1 MLKMATAACRARRLS
16 YCLPLCP
23 QCQEKPIMRNAI
35 SYIYLS
41 LSPPASSFR
50 LPSRPA
56 EPPSPS
62 GHTSLLLTPV
72 TTCPSL
78 AFRLSLP
85 QPRQPGSIQTQQ
97 PTSCTASHWYIRCA
111 HMSLR
116 SCTHIGADHH
126 VCGPKPRALVV
137 LRPLSVSAPFSSAR
151 TSLPSVSRGP
161 DPLEGEPMPHHLR
174 GHSSCG
180 DKRRGVNM

>member
-1 MLKMATAACRARRLS
+1 MATAACRARRSS
-16 YCLPLCP
+16 YCLPRCP
-23 QCQEKPIMRNAI
+23 QCQEKPTMRNAI

-78 AFRLSLP
+78 AFRRSPP
-85 QPRQPGSIQTQQ
+85 QPRQPGSTQTQR
-97 PTSCTASHWYIRCA
+97 PTSCTPSHWYIRCA
-111 HMSLR
+111 HMSLKL
-116 SCTHIGADHH
+116 CTHTGTDHH
-126 VCGPKPRALVV
+126 ICGPKPGALVV
-137 LRPLSVSAPFSSAR
+137 L
-151 TSLPSVSRGP
+151 LPSQSQLPARQPNQPALREPWAGSSGRGTHAAP
-161 DPLEGEPMPHHLR
+161 SQRPVITWR
-174 GHSSCG
+174 Q
-180 DKRRGVNM
+180 RRGVNMRA